1 MIEQTH
7 ALEYPAERE
16 REPAAMEPTSHR
28 TGAIAGQKNKGN
40 IMVVDD
46 QPANLKLLE
55 DMLGQQGYRVRSFP
69 RGRLALSA
77 AAQQPPDL
85 ILLDITM
92 PEMNGYEVCRHLKS
106 DKRLSRIPVIFLSAL
121 GDTADKVKAFQSGGV
136 DYVTKPFHLEEVQAR
151 VQTHLELRYLQ
162 LESERR
168 AAQELEI
175 AKQVQARLFPQIL
188 PSLATL
194 DCAGIC
200 IQARQVGGDYYDF
213 LDLDRSRLGLVIGDI
228 AGKGIAGALLMAHLQ
243 ANLRGQCAIALD
255 QPQRFLRSVNQLF
268 YENTTGNAYATLFF
282 AEYDDKTGRLR
293 YANCGHPPALLL
305 RSDSS
310 LERLGAT
317 ATVLGLFEEWDCT
330 IDERQLFPGDALAVY
345 TDGVTESFNDIDEEF
360 GERRLIA
367 ALRRHRELS
376 SPALLAAIVDE
387 VRQFSPHEQR
397 DDITLLVAKCTRN

>member
-1 MIEQTH
+1 MSRQPH
-7 ALEYPAERE
+7 AFEGRVPCGYGAVKELAPD
-16 REPAAMEPTSHR
+16 R
-28 TGAIAGQKNKGN
+28 TVIITGQKNKGN

-55 DMLGQQGYRVRSFP
+55 DMLRQQGYRVRSFP
-69 RGRLALSA
+69 RGRLALLA

-92 PEMNGYEVCRHLKS
+92 PEMDGYEVCRQLKS
-106 DKRLSRIPVIFLSAL
+106 DERLSRIPVIFLSAL

-151 VQTHLELRYLQ
+151 VHTHIELRHLQ

-200 IQARQVGGDYYDF
+200 IQARQVGGDCYDF
-213 LDLDRSRLGLVIGDI
+213 LELARDRLGLVISDI
-228 AGKGIAGALLMAHLQ
+228 AGKGIAGALLMASLQ
-243 ANLRGQCAIALD
+243 ANLRSQCAIALD

-268 YENTTGNAYATLFF
+268 YKNTAGSAYATLFF
-282 AEYDDKTGRLR
+282 AEYDDKAGRLR

-305 RSDSS
+305 RSDNS

-317 ATVLGLFEEWDCT
+317 ATVLGLFEEWDCS
-330 IDERQLFPGDALAVY
+330 IDERQLFPGDALALY
-345 TDGVTESFNDIDEEF
+345 TDGVTESFNDVDEEF

-387 VRQFSPHEQR
+387 VRQFSTHTQH
-397 DDITLLVAKCTRN
+397 DDITLMVAKCRGN